1 MTNKQEN
8 ETEILNR
15 LTEIFYLTQ
24 YGKLMPGFIHNI
36 NGKLTSLDSKIQ
48 LTHMKL
54 QMKLKKLKQHTVA
67 YSEEVQTLLEDEYNG
82 LLTMF
87 DALNASKN
95 ELNALLAVLNSKA
108 SNENIHAVTMIDINN
123 SIREFDDFFK
133 FYKRYKHNITVEF
146 DLEDSPF
153 AKMQYNDF
161 YFLLYAVV
169 RNAVDA
175 TAEKNSKENIIRY
188 TTRNFDSF
196 VELYIYNNGVPIAEN
211 SDVFAPLNTH
221 KAAFGNEDI
230 SVDTPMG
237 AGLDLY
243 FLQRMLAKYPEFK
256 YSWQSDQSG
265 TTFKFVIPKK

>member
-1 MTNKQEN
+1 MTNNQD
-8 ETEILNR
+8 TEQQILDR

-67 YSEEVQTLLEDEYNG
+67 YTEEVQTLLEKEYG
-82 LLTMF
+82 DLITMF
-87 DALNASKN
+87 DALTVSKN
-95 ELNALLAVLNSKA
+95 ELNALLAILNSKA
-108 SNENIHAVTMIDINN
+108 SNENIHTVTMIDINN
-123 SIREFDDFFK
+123 SIREFDEFFK
-133 FYKRYKHNITVEF
+133 FYKRYKHNITVEL

-175 TAEKNSKENIIRY
+175 TAEKNSRENIIRY
-188 TTRNFDSF
+188 TTRNFDCF
-196 VELYIYNNGVPIAEN
+196 VELSIFNNGIPIAEN
-211 SDVFAPLNTH
+211 SDIFAPLNTH
-221 KAAFGNEDI
+221 KAPFGNEDN

-243 FLQRMLAKYPEFK
+243 FLQRMLSKYPEFK
-256 YSWQSDQSG
+256 YSWQSNQDG